1 MRLRIGPAIFA
12 LFTLFPG
19 ARGELQAQGYYA
31 FITYN
36 TGLPTSSMANF
47 VGGYSFSG
55 IGLDAGLLL
64 DRRLSAG
71 VTIGWNVF
79 DEDTNGPVIFD
90 NGAISGRQTRFV
102 NIAPVMATARYELKT
117 GGGLRPYI
125 GFGAGFYFVDR
136 LSEFGQF
143 RVQDKNWHL
152 GVAPQFG
159 FTFPLGSGITGFAD
173 ARYNRAFAAGPDDR
187 TYTYL
192 GINFG
197 LGFRYR

>member
-1 MRLRIGPAIFA
+1 MKVRTGPVILALLAVVVCTRTDLR
-12 LFTLFPG
+12 
-19 ARGELQAQGYYA
+19 AQGYYA
-31 FITYN
+31 YVTYN
-36 TGLPTSSMANF
+36 TGLPTSSMASF
-47 VGGYSFSG
+47 VGGYSFTG

-71 VTIGWNVF
+71 LSIGWNVF
-79 DEDTNGPVIFD
+79 DEDTNGAVTFD
-90 NGAISGRQTRFV
+90 NGAISGRQSRFV
-102 NIAPVMATARYELKT
+102 NIAPVMASARYELKT

-125 GFGAGFYFVDR
+125 GLGAGFYFVDR

-159 FTFPLGSGITGFAD
+159 FTFPIGSGITGFAD

-187 TYTYL
+187 SYTYL